1 MNRCKNMLVHEV
13 QLGPG
18 NSNLPVAIAWLIIKL
33 QDSRNM
39 IDYKLFISN
48 NESKRKK
55 KTNMDSSFEI
65 SIVFIRIIFLES
77 YYICFQFLKPCPFNI
92 YIYIYKKPWLCLHPS
107 LHMTFW
113 SFFFHTQWRDSNKR
127 REKLKNV
134 YKTQWRYSNKR
145 RES

>member
-55 KTNMDSSFEI
+55 QTNMDSSFEI

-92 YIYIYKKPWLCLHPS
+92 YIYKKSHDCACILHCTWLFDL
-107 LHMTFW
+107 
-113 SFFFHTQWRDSNKR
+113 FFSILSDENKR

-134 YKTQWRYSNKR
+134 YKTQWRYSKKR